1 MWYLPDWIP
10 ALLLGHPER
19 SAVLADRDTRL
30 VAFGQFVVAFSWN
43 FVYVFLPFYILR
55 ISPHDR
61 ETTLLWIGLILGVTG
76 VASTLFAPLWG
87 AMASRVSPKLLYEV
101 GILIQVGLFACFAF
115 TTSLPVLFLLRMA
128 IGMVGG
134 TSTMGLILIS
144 AASGRGRITSNVST
158 FQSAMTLGQIIGPVV
173 GAFSV
178 DLLGFTPTFFLGSL
192 VLFIAFF
199 AVRVWVP
206 WVGRLSPRPPEVGIT
221 RRRFVAGWLVCFAA
235 TLQLVFLPSVLP
247 EILRGFGVAEAGA
260 VRVAGGIV
268 FAYGLAAA
276 VGAVLV
282 SRGAGRFGRR
292 RTVLVAGG
300 LASCLQV
307 SLWLPGSVGLFA
319 ALRILQTGLIAGVIP
334 VVFAQVTEGAP
345 GARIGLINTSRF
357 SGNAAGPLLA
367 TFFFAHLSPL
377 LLYASLAALTVI
389 SLAAFYRTP
398 LSRVRPA

>member
-1 MWYLPDWIP
+1 MWHLPDWIP
-10 ALLLGHPER
+10 GLLLGQAER
-19 SAVLADRDTRL
+19 SAALSDRDARL
-30 VAFGQFVVAFSWN
+30 VAFAQFVAAFSWN
-43 FVYVFLPFYILR
+43 YVYVFLPFYILQ

-61 ETTLLWIGLILGVTG
+61 ETTLLWIGCILGVTG
-76 VASTLFAPLWG
+76 VASTIFAPLWG

-101 GILIQVGLFACFAF
+101 GILIQVGLFACFAL

-144 AASGRGRITSNVST
+144 AASDHERIAPNVGF
-158 FQSAMTLGQIIGPVV
+158 FQSAMTLGQITGPFV

-178 DLLGFTPTFFLGSL
+178 DLLGFGPTFLLGSA
-192 VLFIAFF
+192 VLLIAFF
-199 AVRVWVP
+199 AVRLWVP
-206 WVGRLSPRPPEVGIT
+206 WVERLRPRPPEVPIT
-221 RRRFVAGWLVCFAA
+221 RRRFVAGWLVCFTA
-235 TLQLVFLPSVLP
+235 TVQLVFLPSVLP
-247 EILRGFGVAEAGA
+247 EILGDLGITGGEA

-276 VGAVLV
+276 VGAVLL

-300 LASCLQV
+300 LASLLQV
-307 SLWLPGSVGLFA
+307 ALWLPGSVGLFT
-319 ALRILQTGLIAGVIP
+319 ALRVLQTGLIAGVIP
-334 VVFAQVTEGAP
+334 IVFAQVTEGAP
-345 GARIGLINTSRF
+345 GARIGLMNTSRF

-367 TFFFAHLSPL
+367 TLFFAHLSPL
-377 LLYASLAALTVI
+377 LLYGLLAALTLA

-398 LSRVRPA
+398 LTRVRPA

>member
-1 MWYLPDWIP
+1 MRHLPDWIP
-10 ALLLGHPER
+10 ALLLGHAER
-19 SAVLADRDTRL
+19 SAVLSDRDARL
-30 VAFGQFVVAFSWN
+30 VAFAQFVAAFSWN
-43 FVYVFLPFYILR
+43 YVYVFLPFYILR

-101 GILIQVGLFACFAF
+101 GVLIQVGLFACFAL

-134 TSTMGLILIS
+134 TSTMGLILVS
-144 AASGRGRITSNVST
+144 AASDHERITSNVGL
-158 FQSAMTLGQIIGPVV
+158 FQSAMTLGQIAGPFV
-173 GAFSV
+173 GAFSA
-178 DLLGFTPTFFLGSL
+178 DLLGIRPTFLLGSGVLL
-192 VLFIAFF
+192 VAFF
-199 AVRVWVP
+199 AVRLGVP
-206 WVGRLSPRPPEVGIT
+206 WVERLSARPPEVQIT
-221 RRRFVAGWLVCFAA
+221 RRRFVAGWLVCFTA

-247 EILRGFGVAEAGA
+247 EILRELGVAETGA
-260 VRVAGGIV
+260 VRVAGAIV

-282 SRGAGRFGRR
+282 SRWAGRFGRR

-300 LASCLQV
+300 LASLLQV
-307 SLWLPGSVGLFA
+307 ALWLPGSVILFTV
-319 ALRILQTGLIAGVIP
+319 LRILQTGLIAGVIP
-334 VVFAQVTEGAP
+334 IVFAQIAEGAP

-367 TFFFAHLSPL
+367 TLFFAHFSPL
-377 LLYASLAALTVI
+377 LLYATLAALTLA
-389 SLAAFYRTP
+389 SLAAFYRAP
-398 LSRVRPA
+398 LTRVRPA

>member
-1 MWYLPDWIP
+1 MWHLPEWIP
-10 ALLLGHPER
+10 ALLVGRPER
-19 SAVLADRDTRL
+19 SAVLSDRDARV
-30 VAFGQFVVAFSWN
+30 VAFAQFVAAFSWN

-61 ETTLLWIGLILGVTG
+61 ETTLLWTGLILGVTG
-76 VASTLFAPLWG
+76 VSSSLFAPLWG
-87 AMASRVSPKLLYEV
+87 GMASRLSPKLLYEL
-101 GILIQVGLFACFAF
+101 GILIQVGLFACFAL
-115 TTSLPVLFLLRMA
+115 TTSLPVFFLLRMA

-134 TSTMGLILIS
+134 TSTMGLILVS
-144 AASGRGRITSNVST
+144 AVSGHERITSNVGI
-158 FQSAMTLGQIIGPVV
+158 FQSAMTLGQIIGPFV
-173 GAFSV
+173 GAFSA
-178 DLLGFTPTFFLGSL
+178 DLLGLGPTFLLGSG
-192 VLFIAFF
+192 VLLIAFF
-199 AVRVWVP
+199 AVRLGVP
-206 WVGRLSPRPPEVGIT
+206 WVERLSPRPPEVRIT
-221 RRRFVAGWLVCFAA
+221 RRRFVAGWLVCFTA

-247 EILRGFGVAEAGA
+247 EILRDLGVAEAGA
-260 VRVAGGIV
+260 VRVAGGVV

-292 RTVLVAGG
+292 RTVLVAGS

-307 SLWLPGSVGLFA
+307 SLWLPGSVGLFTA
-319 ALRILQTGLIAGVIP
+319 VRILQTGLIAGVIP

-367 TFFFAHLSPL
+367 TFYFAHLSPL
-377 LLYASLAALTVI
+377 LLYATLAAVTLV

-398 LSRVRPA
+398 LGPVHPA